1 MSNIDF
7 TLTDFEQFKSYMQSE
22 KRIITWDGDT
32 SDEVMNMTDD
42 VIYFHGFTG
51 CFLSIISSNITC
63 QDMEMQYLYQ
73 WVKEEKKVMVL
84 KLNDNNHVVCYAILH
99 ETDYD
104 PLKQQKNPFIM
115 DYIYTY
121 EPYRN
126 LGYAKSLINTIKNNY
141 EFTAF
146 CNSEVSAW
154 VFGEC
159 GCRLIQAYDEMVI
172 ARTQPRTNKF
182 N

>member
-1 MSNIDF
+1 
-7 TLTDFEQFKSYMQSE
+7 
-22 KRIITWDGDT
+22 
-32 SDEVMNMTDD
+32 
-42 VIYFHGFTG
+42 
-51 CFLSIISSNITC
+51 
-63 QDMEMQYLYQ
+63 
-73 WVKEEKKVMVL
+73 
-84 KLNDNNHVVCYAILH
+84 
-99 ETDYD
+99 
-104 PLKQQKNPFIM
+104 M

-126 LGYAKSLINTIKNNY
+126 MGYAKSLINTITNNY